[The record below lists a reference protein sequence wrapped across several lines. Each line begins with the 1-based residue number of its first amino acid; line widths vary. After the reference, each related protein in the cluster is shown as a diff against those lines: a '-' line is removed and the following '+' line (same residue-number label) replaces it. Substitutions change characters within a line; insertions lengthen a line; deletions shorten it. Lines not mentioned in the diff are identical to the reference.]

1 MRKILLP
8 NSLKH
13 RMDIAKKVYQQCNE
27 LEPGSLLIP
36 NTLTYRVLLCR
47 EEAAEYIHSTAGTL
61 KTWDSTKAY
70 DLNPLKT
77 GSKVVYRLFHLD
89 QFLERSLFAN

>member
-1 MRKILLP
+1 MKKLLLP
-8 NSLKH
+8 HSLKS
-13 RMDIAKKVYQQCNE
+13 RMDIAEKVFEQCNQ

-36 NTLTYRVLLCR
+36 NTVAYRVLLNR

-70 DLNPLKT
+70 DLNPLKS